1 MENTE
6 ENLTA
11 SKEAGSVKIS
21 NDVISIIAALAI
33 KDMEEKKKN
42 TSKVCLYPTERRS
55 PRLPPRCRKRS
66 KRLLRI

>member
-33 KDMEEKKKN
+33 KDMDEVRKN
-42 TSKVCLYPTERRS
+42 TSKVRGKDKSIEGRFSSR
-55 PRLPPRCRKRS
+55 
-66 KRLLRI
+66 